1 MITIRSHF
9 KDYNV
14 HFENDPGFIDKLK
27 ETQNALFVIDKTV
40 YELYKDRFAGIPE
53 NRLFILDATEENKTI
68 DTALKICEMITDI
81 PAKRNANLISL
92 GGGIVQDVTGF
103 VANITYRGI
112 NWIFVPT
119 TLLAACDSCIGS
131 KTSLNYHKFKNLLGT
146 FYPPDELHICPEFF
160 MSLSERDFKSGLGE
174 VVKFNIMKGEDGLCS
189 IESDIEKLLSRDH
202 DTVNKYVRSSLEFKK
217 PFIEA
222 DEFDKKE
229 RILLNFAHTFG
240 HAIEVITDYKIPH
253 GTAVAIGMIMADSVS
268 LKRGY
273 ITPDV
278 EERARKVLLK
288 VIDID
293 KALLNVPLEDYIA
306 AMRKDKK
313 QIGDSLTTVL
323 ISGYGK
329 EGELK
334 IFSDTTLDEVRYAID
349 YFSEH
354 YEG

>member
-1 MITIRSHF
+1 MITIKSHF
-9 KDYNV
+9 KDYKV
-14 HFENDPGFIDKLK
+14 YFENNFGFIDDLVK
-27 ETQNALFVIDKTV
+27 TPNALFVIDSKV
-40 YELYKDRFAGIPE
+40 YELYRSQFSMIPE
-53 NRLFILDATEENKTI
+53 EALYIMEAVEENKTI
-68 DTALKICEMITDI
+68 DTALEICEMITRI
-81 PAKRNANLISL
+81 SAKRNAFLISI

-174 VVKFNIMKGEDGLCS
+174 VIKFNIMKGSEGLAS
-189 IESDIEKLLSRDH
+189 IENDVESLLKRDH
-202 DTVNKYVRSSLEFKK
+202 DTVIRYVRSSLEFKK

-222 DEFDKKE
+222 DEFDRNE

-240 HAIEVITDYKIPH
+240 HAIEVVSNYEIPH

-273 ITPDV
+273 IDV
-278 EERARKVLLK
+278 NTEERARRILMK

-293 KALLNVPLEDYIA
+293 PDLLRAPFEDYLA
-306 AMRKDKK
+306 AMKKDKK
-313 QIGDSLTTVL
+313 QTGDSLTTVL
-323 ISGYGK
+323 ICGYADK
-329 EGELK
+329 ADLRV
-334 IFSDTTLDEVRYAID
+334 ISDTTTEEVRCALD
-349 YFSEH
+349 YFLEN